1 MSLESFTAAWRSGA
15 NSPGPEEVEV
25 LAGALVRGLRRRA
38 RRLAVG
44 LTAAGAV
51 LVALTVAWV
60 VRLLSPVEAAG
71 EWALAPLLA
80 PAWFALVLV
89 LRRVF
94 RHRTAHATAQGSIAA
109 LLRAALEE
117 THQARSRLRWISVL
131 HLVSLPA
138 LVLALNHL
146 LDTTRVR
153 PHELS
158 SLAVVLAGLVAG
170 SLLGMQLYDRFR
182 LRPREGQLREL
193 VASYSFQSSS

>member
-1 MSLESFTAAWRSGA
+1 MSLESFTTAWGSAANG
-15 NSPGPEEVEV
+15 PGPKEVEA
-25 LAGALVRGLRRRA
+25 LAAALVRGLRRRA

-44 LTAAGAV
+44 LTIAAAV

-60 VRLLSPVEAAG
+60 RHLLSPVGEPN

-94 RHRTAHATAQGSIAA
+94 RHRIAHAAAQDSIAA

-138 LVLALNHL
+138 LVLTLWHL
-146 LDTTRVR
+146 LDTGRVQPR
-153 PHELS
+153 ELT
-158 SLAVVLAGLVAG
+158 SLAVVLAGLVVG
-170 SLLGMQLYDRFR
+170 SLLVMQLYDRFR
-182 LRPREGQLREL
+182 LRPRQQQLRSL
-193 VASYSFQSSS
+193 IAAYA